1 MDDGITGGTPLKSFL
16 KALQQSGGDETRG
29 VELQQG
35 LFNKQHDAIRR
46 DDEKGIEDYLKVSA
60 SLDGNEVRRYENI
73 FGIFKRVVFPPAE
86 AEILEAA
93 KKKPVDDSSK
103 LDILLDRLKK
113 GGAGGSGGGGGGRG
127 DDGFGLIEAYF
138 GTRILGMLGRAGAA
152 FARVA
157 GPALVKFGGPIAAA
171 IGTALVSY
179 FVTDWLNEKAGRP
192 LERLYDWMN
201 DKQRKAHERADETV
215 RKAGGRQNLKI
226 REEVYGKGAV
236 VADNSVRGYK
246 FTEEKYDIRAQGGT
260 NKLEERA
267 KALKEEAP
275 DSINMESFE
284 ELRRVNRELSK
295 KQMEAAKLLNSYH
308 GDAGEMAAIKALND
322 REMQRLKKSK
332 AVLEK
337 RVVDDIEAGERAV
350 SGASEVGNT
359 EKSDEILKLHREVTA
374 LKKQQH
380 ALEDLKRTNPVVK
393 EGFWSD
399 TRFSDVPLAV
409 KENKRATQQ
418 VTRQL
423 EAKERQL
430 EVRLVP
436 VERESRAIK
445 EVTAAAS
452 NSSFVPGASFTS
464 ELPGTAKTKVIYEEL
479 QKVRVEK
486 STLESDKKTDSQEYK
501 DVILY
506 EKKLQSDL
514 TEHLGK
520 TSKVITTPQVKQIA
534 RGPSG
539 VVSPDATTG
548 AIYKQTEQS
557 APKLPGEKIIL
568 KGTKE
573 KPIPVYIPAD
583 IIKNAKTFK
592 SQFTHGGTK
601 GSVTIDG
608 RQYGPDTDEFLAVWR
623 KGKFDELKDKAE
635 DKRLFSGSSPE
646 EYQKFLRARLTPW
659 GGGNAPSPLTAGAAQ
674 RLQRGINQTN
684 NAPSI
689 LEMGNAITRDHKAQ
703 QTPQVKQLKPSS
715 NNIEVRSLPQGKR
728 GTTGDLLPP
737 INNTTSSIKNYD
749 FSVGNDLLAAAI
761 QAPVGSPEDIKNQ
774 FKEPRTPQAKQI
786 KRAERTDTQRA
797 RDELDRVGF
806 ITPAYLGKGPG
817 VATLVD
823 AAMAQ
828 INQQRAARG
837 ELPLDSTKKL
847 TPREFRIRAN
857 EYLSRQ
863 TQQAL
868 APEQRAVFARQFE
881 QKAATL
887 PTVKGPLRKP
897 NKDRQQ
903 LLQQAV
909 KLRDVE
915 NYNAYTKVT
924 SKGETQVLTKPTQV
938 LKDIK
943 QNVAEVNNGTL
954 PQTPQAKQIAR
965 QSSDIVISQTAKQTI
980 SKEEI
985 EAIVKKIKY
994 HEEEAAEELEF
1005 FGDDWE
1011 SRISARKH
1019 KDEANQ
1025 LRNRLKQAPVEA
1037 AALNQARKSLSL
1049 PTVPQTPQVT
1059 TPHTPQAKQ
1068 IAKHGTVEMPKYP
1081 DIPLS
1086 AIEGNTAAIDAYFTL
1101 TDAWD
1106 HAYQADKGTTKLLRI
1121 QDYNEHLK
1129 AFSSKLPEISNK
1141 YLNTSQ
1147 TPQVT
1152 TPQAILNTEESRSM
1166 RGPSI
1171 LERTGNGQTPS
1182 LKKAEVK
1189 LPAAYHLIPGKAVKF
1204 GGKEYGVDTPEYKAA
1219 AGVETRVKQARMSRL
1234 NKHVSTS
1241 PVVTSIQSKLKPEV
1255 KPRSRVANVYN
1266 ASGFYS
1272 PYKGRRSLSNV
1283 DNREAN
1289 KTPGAAQP
1297 WQKTYS
1303 VSKDTSQY
1311 ATNNIY
1317 KQEASK
1323 SDTGIATMSG
1333 LLNKHYTEIK
1343 DINAQ
1348 LYTAA
1353 IDQVELLRIIANNTS
1368 TNGGPGNTTIIQSQ
1382 QTPRAKRAKSIN
1394 IRDNFLT
1401 S

>member
-1 MDDGITGGTPLKSFL
+1 VDDGITGGTPLKSFL

-60 SLDGNEVRRYENI
+60 SLDGNEVRRYESI

-113 GGAGGSGGGGGGRG
+113 GGAGGSGGGGGGGGRG
-127 DDGFGLIEAYF
+127 DDGPGLIEAYF
-138 GTRILGMLGRAGAA
+138 GAKILGMLGRAGAA

-157 GPALVKFGGPIAAA
+157 GPALVRFGGPIAAA
-171 IGTALVSY
+171 IGTALAAY
-179 FVTDWLNEKAGRP
+179 FATDWLNEKAGRP
-192 LERLYDWMN
+192 FERLYDWMN
-201 DKQRKAHERADETV
+201 DKQLEAHDRADETV

-236 VADNSVRGYK
+236 VADNSARGYK
-246 FTEEKYDIRAQGGT
+246 FTEEKYNIRAQGGT

-284 ELRRVNRELSK
+284 ELKRVRKELAK
-295 KQMEAAKLLNSYH
+295 KQMEAVKLLNSYH
-308 GDAGEMAAIKALND
+308 GDTGEMAAIKALND
-322 REMQRLKKSK
+322 REMQRLKKSR

-337 RVVDDIEAGERAV
+337 RIVDDIEAGERAV

-359 EKSDEILKLHREVTA
+359 EKSDEILKLHKEVTA
-374 LKKQQH
+374 LKKQQY

-409 KENKRATQQ
+409 KENKRATQE

-445 EVTAAAS
+445 EVTATAG
-452 NSSFVPGASFTS
+452 NSSFMPGDGSWLSKMLDSNVNAAQLKADASFTS
-464 ELPGTAKTKVIYEEL
+464 ERPDSIKTKVIHEEL
-479 QKVRVEK
+479 QKVGVQK
-486 STLESDKKTDSQEYK
+486 STLERDRKTDSQEYK

-506 EKKLQSDL
+506 EKELYKEL

-534 RGPSG
+534 RGSSGDRSPSEMKKLNARPVAQGPSG
-539 VVSPDATTG
+539 VASPGLLDNAVV
-548 AIYKQTEQS
+548 KLPRS
-557 APKLPGEKIIL
+557 SSKLPGEKVRLI
-568 KGTKE
+568 GSKE
-573 KPIPVYIPAD
+573 KPRPVYIPAD
-583 IIKNAKTFK
+583 VIKNKAYKAKI
-592 SQFTHGGTK
+592 SYDGTE
-601 GSVTIDG
+601 GFVIIDNK
-608 RQYGPDTDEFLAVWR
+608 QYGPDTDEFLAVWR
-623 KGKFDELKDKAE
+623 KKLFQQIEQSAQRDRLK
-635 DKRLFSGSSPE
+635 RSGVSPE
-646 EYQKFLRARLTPW
+646 EYQDRLRERLIPW
-659 GGGNAPSPLTAGAAQ
+659 GSDKAP
-674 RLQRGINQTN
+674 
-684 NAPSI
+684 APGFTS
-689 LEMGNAITRDHKAQ
+689 KAR
-703 QTPQVKQLKPSS
+703 TPK
-715 NNIEVRSLPQGKR
+715 
-728 GTTGDLLPP
+728 
-737 INNTTSSIKNYD
+737 NTTSSIKSYD
-749 FSVGNDLLAAAI
+749 PSVSNDLLTAAS
-761 QAPVGSPEDIKNQ
+761 QTPVGTPEDIKNQ
-774 FKEPRTPQAKQI
+774 FKAPKTPQAKQI
-786 KRAERTDTQRA
+786 AKSSTMGFDGPAAGPRAYYEKGLGYHTATIQPDGGVR
-797 RDELDRVGF
+797 RVAL
-806 ITPAYLGKGPG
+806 PPEQQ
-817 VATLVD
+817 LVY
-823 AAMAQ
+823 Q
-828 INQQRAARG
+828 KLHQRAA
-837 ELPLDSTKKL
+837 EEILQTKQAP
-847 TPREFRIRAN
+847 TPQAKQI
-857 EYLSRQ
+857 Q

-938 LKDIK
+938 LKGVK
-943 QNVAEVNNGTL
+943 QYVAEVNNGTSL
-954 PQTPQAKQIAR
+954 QTPQAKQIAR
-965 QSSDIVISQTAKQTI
+965 QPSDIVISQTAKQTI

-994 HEEEAAEELEF
+994 HEEEAAEELEY

-1011 SRISARKH
+1011 SRISAQKH

-1025 LRNRLKQAPVEA
+1025 LRSRLKQAPVVA

-1049 PTVPQTPQVT
+1049 PTVSQTPQAT
-1059 TPHTPQAKQ
+1059 TPQAKQ
-1068 IAKHGTVEMPKYP
+1068 VQQPLTPRQQELIKSAEGWERVAKSLRNNASKNKHPGMSRDLRNKADRADSTASGLRRQASIGRE
-1081 DIPLS
+1081 
-1086 AIEGNTAAIDAYFTL
+1086 AI
-1101 TDAWD
+1101 
-1106 HAYQADKGTTKLLRI
+1106 R
-1121 QDYNEHLK
+1121 
-1129 AFSSKLPEISNK
+1129 
-1141 YLNTSQ
+1141 
-1147 TPQVT
+1147 
-1152 TPQAILNTEESRSM
+1152 NTEESRSM

-1189 LPAAYHLIPGKAVKF
+1189 LPATYHLIPGKAVKF

-1234 NKHVSTS
+1234 SKPVSTS

-1272 PYKGRRSLSNV
+1272 PYKGRRSPSSV
-1283 DNREAN
+1283 GSREAN

-1368 TNGGPGNTTIIQSQ
+1368 TNGGTGNTTIVQAQ